1 MLIGKQASKR
11 QDGGLS
17 PPARAARRPDGKA
30 RRRGVVRCR
39 MVDNLNVMMRDAVL
53 CSGDM
58 EDVED
63 EQFGGR
69 EGMFIGGRCGEDT

>member
-1 MLIGKQASKR
+1 
-11 QDGGLS
+11 
-17 PPARAARRPDGKA
+17 
-30 RRRGVVRCR
+30 

-53 CSGDM
+53 CSGNM

-63 EQFGGR
+63 EQLGGG